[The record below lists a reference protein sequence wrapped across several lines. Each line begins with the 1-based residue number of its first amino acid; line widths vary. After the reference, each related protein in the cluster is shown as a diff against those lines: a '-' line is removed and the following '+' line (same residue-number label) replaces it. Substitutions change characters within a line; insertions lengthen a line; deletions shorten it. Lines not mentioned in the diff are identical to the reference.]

1 MYTYALGKRGHSH
14 THSSCALGIMQA
26 RLRCTGGL
34 RFVPIRFYK
43 VHVGVKS
50 DGGDNLPL
58 FKIHMSS
65 FSVRIVLFDHRRS
78 E

>member
-1 MYTYALGKRGHSH
+1 
-14 THSSCALGIMQA
+14 MQA
-26 RLRCTGGL
+26 RLRCAGGL

-43 VHVGVKS
+43 VHVGFKS

-65 FSVRIVLFDHRRS
+65 FRVRIVLFDHRRS